1 LEICRWLS
9 PSKQWSSTIL
19 ALAHASWAQPA
30 DPGFAQDPDRGNA
43 QRLSGRWIN
52 HFLFARGEET
62 PRRFWQVV
70 DFSRDGQI
78 NHLIQL
84 VDVDCLV

>member
-1 LEICRWLS
+1 MEICRWLS

-30 DPGFAQDPDRGNA
+30 EPDLDRGNA
-43 QRLSGRWIN
+43 ECLSGRWIN
-52 HFLFARGEET
+52 DFLFARGDET

-84 VDVDCLV
+84 VGVDHLV